1 MSKNNNSP
9 LLPIKLPLLAL
20 LGLTTPTDGDWLRV
34 RSIQLN
40 RFTSQSLVRTLVNL
54 AAAVVV
60 IYYFWGVVPG
70 FILSGWATSV
80 IGCSIALNYVA
91 VKPSPE
97 TVRLIDHRSLRR
109 ATWGSILLALFWSA
123 PLLYFQIHIGT
134 GIDLIFWLL
143 MAGLI
148 SSAAIF
154 HSGLP
159 QSGVAFITV
168 LGSVISLNFL
178 YLQQYTMVVVSI
190 MLLALFIYA
199 SIQLAYD
206 FIRFKMSEVGLT
218 EKSEVVSLLLREFE
232 ESGADWLWQID
243 ASRKVIHVSPR
254 FAFAL
259 GCQPNEIEGESLIKL
274 IAGPTW
280 ETGNFSSS
288 LHDLAEKLKRR
299 ESFSNL
305 MVRVQIGSE
314 IRWWELSASPK
325 LDESGVFMGFRGV
338 GSDVTEQRESADKIS
353 HMARFDTLTG
363 LPNRLQLTE
372 ALGKAMQDSGQWNR
386 RCAFLMIDLD
396 RFKQVNDT
404 LGHLVGDRL
413 LADVSKRLQSCITTN
428 ELCGRLGGD
437 EFAVLIKDAPDSAY
451 IENISK
457 KIIDALSRPY
467 EIDHHTV
474 FIGASIGSALAPR
487 DGNTVEMLIRNADLA
502 LYQSKGKGGNSYNAY
517 EPALH
522 ARAEERR
529 VMEIALRKALENNE
543 FKLNFQPIVRADSEN
558 IAGFEALLRWNN
570 PELGFVSPA
579 KFIPLAEETRLIVSI
594 GRWVLET
601 ACWEAKKWP
610 SGTRVSVNVSA
621 EQLCDSSFMPN
632 LVNILNKTQL
642 PPERLDIEIT
652 ESIFVNE
659 GTMAVDVLDQILA
672 LGIGLSLDDFGTG
685 YSSLGYLRKTRFT
698 NIKIDRSFVQ
708 GAAKDVPESLA
719 IVRAVVAMADSLGMS
734 TTAEGVENEEEARKI
749 LKLGAKKIQ
758 GYYYG
763 RPMPAEDARA
773 LFHSSEQL
781 SA

>member
-1 MSKNNNSP
+1 MP
-9 LLPIKLPLLAL
+9 VKLPLLAL
-20 LGLTTPTDGDWLRV
+20 LGFTTPKDGDWLRV

-54 AAAVVV
+54 AAALIV
-60 IYYFWGVVPG
+60 IYHYWGLIPG
-70 FILSGWATSV
+70 FILSGWASAV
-80 IGCSIALNYVA
+80 IGCAIALNYVA

-97 TVRLIDHRSLRR
+97 MARIIDRKSLRR
-109 ATWGSILLALFWSA
+109 ATWVSILLALFWSA
-123 PLLYFQIHIGT
+123 PFLYFHMQTGT
-134 GIDLIFWLL
+134 DIDLIFWLV

-148 SSAAIF
+148 FSAAIF

-159 QSGVAFITV
+159 QSGVAFILV
-168 LGSVISLNFL
+168 LGSAIVLNFR
-178 YLQQYTMVVVSI
+178 YSDQYTLVLVSA
-190 MLLALFIYA
+190 MLLALFTYA
-199 SIQLAYD
+199 SIQLGYD

-243 ASRKVIHVSPR
+243 ASRRVIHVSPR

-259 GCQPNEIEGESLIKL
+259 NCQPSEIEGESLIKL

-305 MVRVQIGSE
+305 MVRVQIGEE

-325 LDESGVFMGFRGV
+325 LDESGIFMGFRGV

-413 LADVSKRLQSCITTN
+413 LADVSKRLQNCITRN

-437 EFAVLIKDAPDSAY
+437 EFAVLIKDAPDSLY
-451 IENISK
+451 IETLAK
-457 KIIDALSRPY
+457 KVIDTLSRPY

-474 FIGASIGSALAPR
+474 FIGASVGSSLAPR
-487 DGNTVEMLIRNADLA
+487 DGQTVEMLIRNADLA
-502 LYQSKGKGGNSYNAY
+502 LYQSKDKGGNSYNAY

-529 VMEIALRKALENNE
+529 VMEIALRNALDNNE
-543 FKLNFQPIVRADSEN
+543 FTLNFQPIVRAASEN
-558 IAGFEALLRWNN
+558 IDGFEALLRWNN
-570 PELGFVSPA
+570 PQLGSVSPF

-601 ACWEAKKWP
+601 ACREAKNWP
-610 SGTRVSVNVSA
+610 GSTRISVNVSA
-621 EQLCDSSFMPN
+621 EQLCDSGFMPN
-632 LVNILNKTQL
+632 LVRILSETKL
-642 PPERLDIEIT
+642 PPERLDIEVT

-734 TTAEGVENEEEARKI
+734 TTAEGVENEDEAK
-749 LKLGAKKIQ
+749 KVHSLGAKKIQ

-763 RPMPAEDARA
+763 RPMLAEDARA
-773 LFHSSEQL
+773 LFSSSQQL

>member
-1 MSKNNNSP
+1 MP
-9 LLPIKLPLLAL
+9 EKLTVAGL
-20 LGLTTPTDGDWLRV
+20 LGLTTPKDGDWSRV
-34 RSIQLN
+34 RSIQMT
-40 RFTSQSLVRTLVNL
+40 RFMNQSLIRTLINFV
-54 AAAVVV
+54 AALVILYFYWGAVPS
-60 IYYFWGVVPG
+60 Y
-70 FILSGWATSV
+70 ILLGWSAVV

-91 VKPSPE
+91 VKPLDAA
-97 TVRLIDHRSLRR
+97 TKMVDLRAGLR
-109 ATWGSILLALFWSA
+109 ATFTSILLGIFWAA
-123 PLLYFQIHIGT
+123 PLLYLNLQPNSNV
-134 GIDLIFWLL
+134 DLMYWLVL
-143 MAGLI
+143 AGLI
-148 SSAAIF
+148 SSAIIF

-159 QSGVAFITV
+159 QSGVAFIAV
-168 LGSVISLNFL
+168 LGA
-178 YLQQYTMVVVSI
+178 SI
-190 MLLALFIYA
+190 TTHFTFAEQPMLALVAVMLLLLFVYA

-206 FIRFKMSEVGLT
+206 YMRFKVSEVGLS

-243 ASRKVIHVSPR
+243 ASRRVIHVSPR

-259 GCQPNEIEGESLIKL
+259 GRKAKDIEGESLIKL
-274 IAGPTW
+274 IAGKAW
-280 ETGNFSSS
+280 DSGNFSSS

-305 MVRVQIGSE
+305 MVRVQIADK

-325 LDESGVFMGFRGV
+325 LNESGVFMGFRGV

-372 ALGKAMQDSGQWNR
+372 ALGKAMQGTESR
-386 RCAFLMIDLD
+386 RKRCAFLMIDLD

-413 LADVSKRLQSCITTN
+413 LADVSRRLQGAVTSN

-451 IENISK
+451 IEQLSN
-457 KIIDALSRPY
+457 KIIDALSRSY

-474 FIGASIGSALAPR
+474 FIGASVGSSMAPR
-487 DGNTVEMLIRNADLA
+487 DGKTVEMLIRNADLA
-502 LYQSKGKGGNSYNAY
+502 LYQSKAKGGNNYHPY
-517 EPALH
+517 EPQLH

-529 VMEIALRKALENNE
+529 VMEIALRNALDKNE
-543 FKLNFQPIVRADSEN
+543 FTLNYQPIIRSESEN
-558 IAGFEALLRWNN
+558 ISGFEALLRWNN
-570 PELGFVSPA
+570 PTLGFVSPA

-594 GRWVLET
+594 GHWVLRT
-601 ACWEAKKWP
+601 ACWEAKNWP
-610 SGTRVSVNVSA
+610 EGTRVSVNVSA
-621 EQLCDSSFMPN
+621 EQLCDPKFMPN
-632 LVNILNKTQL
+632 LVKILAETQL
-642 PPERLDIEIT
+642 QPQRLDIEVT
-652 ESIFVNE
+652 ESIFLNE

-672 LGIGLSLDDFGTG
+672 LGVGLSLDDFGTG

-734 TTAEGVENEEEARKI
+734 TTAEGVESEEEAQKI
-749 LKLGAKKIQ
+749 VKLGCKKIQ

-763 RPMPAEDARA
+763 RPMPASDARA
-773 LFHSSEQL
+773 LFGIERQL
-781 SA
+781 IA